1 MGNCGL
7 WLVHYQ
13 WRGEGC
19 NGKSHENLGQ
29 NLAETPK
36 SWEDWESNR
45 GHLSVQLYKSM
56 DEPHSEACGQFSSL
70 HACRR
75 KEKETGLS
83 RVNFYILNKLESSD
97 SLCWSLKP
105 CVWKREGMGIRFI
118 TSQVIT
124 SSYIFM
130 ETWNML
136 MEKKS
141 TALSMQIPSFRC
153 VWRPW

>member
-19 NGKSHENLGQ
+19 SGKSHENLGQ

-45 GHLSVQLYKSM
+45 GHLSVQLFKSM

-118 TSQVIT
+118 QVRSSQVIH
-124 SSYIFM
+124 IHGDL
-130 ETWNML
+130 EHAH
-136 MEKKS
+136 EKEIHCIINADS
-141 TALSMQIPSFRC
+141 FFRC
-153 VWRPW
+153 VWPPW